1 MPMTND
7 IDELNIVKMVRGDS
21 YNRYYEYFSKM
32 NLEEEEIE
40 DRVQMAMS
48 FEDSLLPVLIL
59 ALLLFQNGTYNRRDM
74 RNRLASAYVNAVEDE
89 GYLDDYTEDRAETFA
104 KEVEGTTYEALKK
117 AKEKAEAEKKST
129 LPIVPGVPTK
139 TDGGSTSGV
148 SIVGGEEDS
157 ATSMDRVERMSRTEA
172 AIVLNHSEFETAK
185 ENGMTRKTWVTRK
198 DKRVRESHDHM
209 EGMTIP
215 IDAPFILSG
224 VEMMFPCDTTNDPP
238 AKEVVNCRC
247 SLRFFGR
254 DFKVPGGV
262 KTGAGSL
269 SDSGRKLFKTGTLN
283 GIIDSE
289 QYRKKPDDSQE
300 QKHFLSDARFEALVV
315 RARSLGAIIVRGT
328 SEAEE
333 HLKRVGASAA
343 IIGDAIIF
351 GKNVTISD
359 VLEETYH
366 FEQNLAG
373 LNDDKEAQLRSILN
387 EIDAKEYILRVAK
400 QYHIPRAE
408 IELTEKQLESYRR
421 ELASYNK

>member
-32 NLEEEEIE
+32 SLEEEEIE

-74 RNRLASAYVNAVEDE
+74 RNRLASAYVNAVEGE

-139 TDGGSTSGV
+139 TDGGSTSGI
-148 SIVGGEEDS
+148 SIVGGEEDP

-185 ENGMTRKTWVTRK
+185 ENGMTHKTWVTRK

-247 SLRFFGR
+247 SLKFLELY
-254 DFKVPGGV
+254 VP
-262 KTGAGSL
+262 L
-269 SDSGRKLFKTGTLN
+269 
-283 GIIDSE
+283 
-289 QYRKKPDDSQE
+289 
-300 QKHFLSDARFEALVV
+300 
-315 RARSLGAIIVRGT
+315 
-328 SEAEE
+328 
-333 HLKRVGASAA
+333 
-343 IIGDAIIF
+343 
-351 GKNVTISD
+351 
-359 VLEETYH
+359 
-366 FEQNLAG
+366 
-373 LNDDKEAQLRSILN
+373 
-387 EIDAKEYILRVAK
+387 
-400 QYHIPRAE
+400 
-408 IELTEKQLESYRR
+408 
-421 ELASYNK
+421 